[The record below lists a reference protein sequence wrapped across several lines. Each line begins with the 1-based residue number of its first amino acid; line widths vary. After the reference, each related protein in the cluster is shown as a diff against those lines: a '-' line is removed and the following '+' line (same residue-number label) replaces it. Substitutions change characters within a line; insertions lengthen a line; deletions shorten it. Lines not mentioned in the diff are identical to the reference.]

1 VCAAASTPTSSNAAT
16 HTVVIEGVRFDP
28 EALTIARG
36 DTVTWINKD
45 PFPHNVTAKGA
56 FESQDISAGKSWKYT
71 ARKAGTYPYVCTLHP
86 NMQGTLT
93 VK

>member
-1 VCAAASTPTSSNAAT
+1 MSSSAAT
-16 HTVVIEGVRFDP
+16 HTVVIEGVRFEP

-56 FESQDISAGKSWKYT
+56 FESHDISTGKSWKYT
-71 ARKAGTYPYVCTLHP
+71 ARKAGTYAYVCTLHP